1 MTAADAAA
9 SALSIVWEVG
19 GMTFAT
25 LEAGGSTFALRR
37 AQRGDLAALVA
48 LIAADSLRAAEE
60 TPGPEGSE
68 SYERAF
74 DAIDADAAQ
83 TLTVLETADGRLV
96 GTMQLTVIPGL
107 ARRGATRM
115 QIEAVRVSEELRGLG
130 LGSAMIEWAIGR
142 AREDGVSLVQ
152 LTSDARRADAH
163 RFYERLGFA
172 ASHVGFKLF
181 L

>member
-1 MTAADAAA
+1 
-9 SALSIVWEVG
+9 
-19 GMTFAT
+19 MTFAT
-25 LEAGGSTFALRR
+25 LEAGDSNFVLRR
-37 AQRGDLAALVA
+37 AQRGDLVGLVA

-60 TPGPEGSE
+60 TPDPDGAAP
-68 SYERAF
+68 YERAF
-74 DAIDADAAQ
+74 EAIDADAAQ
-83 TLTVLETADGRLV
+83 TLTVLEAADGRVV

-107 ARRGATRM
+107 ARRGAMRM
-115 QIEAVRVSEELRGLG
+115 QIEAVRVAEELRGLG
-130 LGSAMIEWAIGR
+130 LGSAMIEWAVGH
-142 AREDGVSLVQ
+142 AREQGVSLVQ